1 MNSKTYS
8 FEEIK
13 NLLPPPPVKDKR
25 TICKIIDAAGYQTKE
40 SYSEEELLWIKEVHI
55 IRQEQNAT
63 YADIKVEIEKRKQE
77 LHRQKLLGGSAQ
89 AESNS
94 ESNNSASYGSVPP
107 QPSIDSSLVGD
118 IVENLLQEQ
127 INAHVVRCML
137 NLPTM
142 MNNSYKHVEAE
153 IKAAQ
158 DIALEQQRK
167 SLRPMKQISQQQQ
180 KQIEAV
186 EVDNQE
192 NEQSIDS

>member
-1 MNSKTYS
+1 M
-8 FEEIK
+8 
-13 NLLPPPPVKDKR
+13 
-25 TICKIIDAAGYQTKE
+25 
-40 SYSEEELLWIKEVHI
+40 
-55 IRQEQNAT
+55 
-63 YADIKVEIEKRKQE
+63 
-77 LHRQKLLGGSAQ
+77 
-89 AESNS
+89 
-94 ESNNSASYGSVPP
+94 PP
-107 QPSIDSSLVGD
+107 QPAIDSSMVGD

-167 SLRPMKQISQQQQ
+167 SLRPMKQISQLENGGQQ